1 MITTKQ
7 DINSRLDELF
17 GDHEFLRDWMSPLV
31 AIIHSLHDC
40 YEAFA
45 DQTTPPMDVYIGERP
60 GLEVVLHDVQ
70 GTKDRL
76 EIELPLLR
84 SIGMLVAYSAHLCYA
99 SENHVYRRK
108 NATLQTVQD
117 ELRLFLERNTEH
129 IVLHKRN
136 WRRSS

>member
-7 DINSRLDELF
+7 AINSRLDQIFEN
-17 GDHEFLRDWMSPLV
+17 HEFLRDWLSPLV
-31 AIIHSLHDC
+31 TVLHSLHDC

-45 DQTTPPMDVYIGERP
+45 DQIAPSMDVYIGERP
-60 GLEVVLHDVQ
+60 GLDVVLHDVQ

-84 SIGMLVAYSAHLCYA
+84 SLGMLVTYSAHLCYA
-99 SENHVYRRK
+99 SENHVYRRH
-108 NATLQTVQD
+108 NATLQTLRD
-117 ELRLFLERNTEH
+117 ELRMFLERDTEH
-129 IVLHKRN
+129 IILHKRN

>member
-17 GDHEFLRDWMSPLV
+17 EGREFLRDWLAPLV
-31 AIIHSLHDC
+31 AVVHGLHDC

-45 DQTTPPMDVYIGERP
+45 DQTAPAMDLYLGERS
-60 GLEVVLHDVQ
+60 GMDVVLHDLQ

-84 SIGMLVAYSAHLCYA
+84 SVGMLVTYSANLCYA
-99 SENHVYRRK
+99 SENHVYRRR
-108 NATLQTVQD
+108 NATLQTVRD
-117 ELRLFLERNTEH
+117 ELRMFLGRDTDH
-129 IVLHKRN
+129 VVLHRRN
-136 WRRSS
+136 WRRSL

>member
-7 DINSRLDELF
+7 DINSRLDQIFEN
-17 GDHEFLRDWMSPLV
+17 HEFLRDWLAAVV
-31 AIIHSLHDC
+31 AVVHSLHDY

-45 DQTTPPMDVYIGERP
+45 DQTAPSMDVYIGEQP
-60 GLEVVLHDVQ
+60 GMEVVFHDLQ

-84 SIGMLVAYSAHLCYA
+84 SIGMLVTYSAHLCYA

-108 NATLQTVQD
+108 NATLQAVRD
-117 ELRLFLERNTEH
+117 ELRMFLERDTEH
-129 IVLHKRN
+129 IILNKRN